1 MKSYWTTRQ
10 YVAVDIKWERRLKL
24 SLDAHDKE
32 RNLTLVCSTM
42 TSLFFHVILSMS
54 QVARHLHVCNLLS
67 FLSRVR
73 ASRGSIR
80 YRIMRWLRKH
90 RHPVS
95 LCDDVTGTFSSRLRP
110 GLQGETDPAER
121 YKYPFPMYATN
132 ANLLG
137 HMFVW
142 ISKHYLHER
151 RKIFDLI
158 TCSIIVDI
166 SEYHYFTKCSHL
178 GINDFSLFGS
188 LSFLTLP

>member
-1 MKSYWTTRQ
+1 MRK
-10 YVAVDIKWERRLKL
+10 APLKL

-32 RNLTLVCSTM
+32 RNLTLVCYDFT
-42 TSLFFHVILSMS
+42 LFPCDSFY
-54 QVARHLHVCNLLS
+54 VASSEAFTRVQFIVA

-80 YRIMRWLRKH
+80 YRIMCWLRKH

-95 LCDDVTGTFSSRLRP
+95 LCDDVTGTFSSRFRP